1 MENFVA
7 FGEGEG
13 CLLVHLSF
21 GVKKKKKK
29 NTKKIRQLSGTHIS
43 ETTRAIFS
51 NLVCK
56 VLYMVGL
63 KYVNLIEIALIVL

>member
-1 MENFVA
+1 MESFVA
-7 FGEGEG
+7 FGEGEH
-13 CLLVHLSF
+13 CLRVQLSF
-21 GVKKKKKK
+21 GAKKKKK
-29 NTKKIRQLSGTHIS
+29 NTKNIRQLSGTHIS

>member
-13 CLLVHLSF
+13 CFRVHLSF
-21 GVKKKKKK
+21 DAKKKKKK

-43 ETTRAIFS
+43 ETTRAIFF
-51 NLVCK
+51 K
-56 VLYMVGL
+56 FGM
-63 KYVNLIEIALIVL
+63 